1 MFDLGQA
8 DAVRNAEREAARIIR
23 DAEQRA
29 DRILKE
35 RDEYAERQF
44 DRLRTLRRDI
54 GTLLESSVSALR
66 VVEHLLP
73 REASATASAS
83 DSIAGRA
90 RVLFASPES
99 LRFAAVLAAGIA
111 IGSLLGAGA
120 LYSVMPQP
128 VASIPTPEPRAVS
141 APSSMRVPAAR
152 MAPEPTSASPIA
164 SSGETTPKLAQPSA
178 TAGQSTALTVVL
190 SAERQCWV
198 RATIDGTQVLERL
211 LEPYQELRLQAREGV
226 MLRIGDA
233 GAVSATINGKP
244 AARFGR
250 AGQVITRQITLK
262 NYSQLLAGLS

>member
-8 DAVRNAEREAARIIR
+8 DAVRHAEREAARIVR

-35 RDEYAERQF
+35 RDEYAERQL
-44 DRLRTLRRDI
+44 DRLRTLRRDV

-73 REASATASAS
+73 RDGSPVEEPSE
-83 DSIAGRA
+83 SIGS
-90 RVLFASPES
+90 RVRFLFATPES
-99 LRFAAVLAAGIA
+99 LRFAAALAAGIA

-120 LYSVMPQP
+120 LYSLMPQP
-128 VASIPTPEPRAVS
+128 IASIPTPEPRA
-141 APSSMRVPAAR
+141 
-152 MAPEPTSASPIA
+152 
-164 SSGETTPKLAQPSA
+164 SSGTPRMEQPSA
-178 TAGQSTALTVVL
+178 TAGQTTPLTVVL

-211 LEPYQELRLQAREGV
+211 LQPEQELLLQAREGV

-262 NYSQLLAGLS
+262 NYPQLLLVGLS

>member
-8 DAVRNAEREAARIIR
+8 DSVQHAEREAARIIR

-35 RDEYAERQF
+35 RDEYAERQL
-44 DRLRTLRRDI
+44 DRLRALRRDI

-73 REASATASAS
+73 RDASPAAGPSGSIKSRVGFLLAT
-83 DSIAGRA
+83 
-90 RVLFASPES
+90 PES

-120 LYSVMPQP
+120 LYSLLPQP
-128 VASIPTPEPRAVS
+128 IASIPTPEPRAVS
-141 APSSMRVPAAR
+141 APPAARVPAAR
-152 MAPEPTSASPIA
+152 VVPEPTGASPIA
-164 SSGETTPKLAQPSA
+164 SSGTPRLDQPSA
-178 TAGQSTALTVVL
+178 TAGQSTPLTVVL
-190 SAERQCWV
+190 SAERQCWI

-211 LEPYQELRLQAREGV
+211 LQPEQELLLQAREGV

-250 AGQVITRQITLK
+250 AGQVITRHITLK
-262 NYSQLLAGLS
+262 NYPQLLLPGLS

>member
-1 MFDLGQA
+1 MFDLGQT
-8 DAVRNAEREAARIIR
+8 DAVRHAEREAARIIR

-35 RDEYAERQF
+35 RDEYAERQI

-73 REASATASAS
+73 RDAAPATSAAE
-83 DSIAGRA
+83 SIKD
-90 RVLFASPES
+90 RVPFLFATPES
-99 LRFAAVLAAGIA
+99 LRFAAVLAAGLA

-120 LYSVMPQP
+120 LYSLMPQP
-128 VASIPTPEPRAVS
+128 IASIPTPAPRAVS
-141 APSSMRVPAAR
+141 TPSGARVPAAR
-152 MAPEPTSASPIA
+152 VVPEPTAASPIA
-164 SSGETTPKLAQPSA
+164 SNGTPRLEQPSA
-178 TAGQSTALTVVL
+178 TAGQATPLTVVL

-211 LEPYQELRLQAREGV
+211 LQPDQELLLQAREGV

-262 NYSQLLAGLS
+262 NYPQLLLVGLS

>member
-8 DAVRNAEREAARIIR
+8 DAVRHAEREAARIVR

-35 RDEYAERQF
+35 RDEYAERQL
-44 DRLRTLRRDI
+44 DRLRTLRRDV

-73 REASATASAS
+73 RDGSPVEEPSE
-83 DSIAGRA
+83 SIGS
-90 RVLFASPES
+90 RVRFLFATPES
-99 LRFAAVLAAGIA
+99 LRFAAALAAGIA

-120 LYSVMPQP
+120 LYSLMPQP
-128 VASIPTPEPRAVS
+128 IASIPTPEPRAVS
-141 APSSMRVPAAR
+141 APSGARIPAAR
-152 MAPEPTSASPIA
+152 LVPEPTAASPIA
-164 SSGETTPKLAQPSA
+164 SSGTPRMEQPSA
-178 TAGQSTALTVVL
+178 TAGQTTPLTVVL

-211 LEPYQELRLQAREGV
+211 LQPEQELLLQAREGV

-262 NYSQLLAGLS
+262 NYPQLLLVGLS

>member
-8 DAVRNAEREAARIIR
+8 DAVRNAEREAARIVR

-35 RDEYAERQF
+35 RDEYAERQL
-44 DRLRTLRRDI
+44 DRLRTLRRDV

-66 VVEHLLP
+66 LVEHLLP
-73 REASATASAS
+73 RDGSPAEGPSE
-83 DSIAGRA
+83 SIGS
-90 RVLFASPES
+90 RVRFLFATPES
-99 LRFAAVLAAGIA
+99 LRFAGVLAAGIA
-111 IGSLLGAGA
+111 IGSVLGAGA
-120 LYSVMPQP
+120 LYSLMPQP
-128 VASIPTPEPRAVS
+128 IASIPTPEPRAVS
-141 APSSMRVPAAR
+141 APSGARVPAAR
-152 MAPEPTSASPIA
+152 LAPEPTAASPIA
-164 SSGETTPKLAQPSA
+164 SSGTPRMEQPSA
-178 TAGQSTALTVVL
+178 TAGQTTPLTVVL

-211 LEPYQELRLQAREGV
+211 LQPDEELRLQAREGV

-262 NYSQLLAGLS
+262 NYPQLLLVGLS